1 MQLIIAYAKSE
12 GLKRIEGQVLTENTV
27 MLRMCEELGFHVAHD
42 REDPSVMSA
51 TLALAA

>member
-27 MLRMCEELGFHVAHD
+27 MLRMCEELGFHVAQD
-42 REDPSVMSA
+42 REDPAVMSA